1 MNAFIFPVTALLCA
15 ALGYALPGVFTPLK
29 TLIVPLLITIMLGMG
44 MTLTLRDFT
53 DIFKKKR
60 ALALGVAL
68 QFIVMPLAGLGVS
81 RLLNLN
87 DELTAGMMLVG
98 TSAGGTASNV
108 ITYLA
113 RGNVA
118 LSVSMT
124 LCSTLLSIV
133 LMPLLTWLYI
143 GQKVPVPATDMLID
157 LVKITLVPLA
167 VGVSLN
173 TFAHRVVARLQSAL
187 PAVSI
192 GAIVLIIAI
201 VVALNHANVEKV
213 GLTVVFAVM
222 AHNAAGLICG
232 YLGARALGFDERIA
246 RTISIEV
253 GMQNSGLSVALA
265 IKYFS
270 GLSALPGAIF
280 SIWHNVSGALLAGF
294 WASRSQKRDKKRKT

>member
-15 ALGYALPGVFTPLK
+15 ALGYALPGVFAPLK

-53 DIFKKKR
+53 DIFNKKR

-201 VVALNHANVEKV
+201 VVALNHANIEKV

-232 YLGARALGFDERIA
+232 YLGAR
-246 RTISIEV
+246 V
-253 GMQNSGLSVALA
+253 
-265 IKYFS
+265 
-270 GLSALPGAIF
+270 
-280 SIWHNVSGALLAGF
+280 
-294 WASRSQKRDKKRKT
+294 

>member
-15 ALGYALPGVFTPLK
+15 ALGYALPGVFAPLK

-53 DIFKKKR
+53 DIFNKKR

-157 LVKITLVPLA
+157 LVKITLVPLT

-173 TFAHRVVARLQSAL
+173 TFAHRVVARAQLLREVMYA
-187 PAVSI
+187 AVDV
-192 GAIVLIIAI
+192 AV
-201 VVALNHANVEKV
+201 VVAVAVVHCLYYRQRFLRAGGVVEV
-213 GLTVVFAVM
+213 GQRFAVDG
-222 AHNAAGLICG
+222 AAEDGEFVLHAAASSSPSQMS
-232 YLGARALGFDERIA
+232 LMVWWTASARVWCSTTTASCRKLRM
-246 RTISIEV
+246 SI
-253 GMQNSGLSVALA
+253 LRA
-265 IKYFS
+265 
-270 GLSALPGAIF
+270 
-280 SIWHNVSGALLAGF
+280 
-294 WASRSQKRDKKRKT
+294 AS

>member
-15 ALGYALPGVFTPLK
+15 ALGYAMPGVFTPLK

-44 MTLTLRDFT
+44 MTLTLRDFA
-53 DIFKKKR
+53 DIFSKKR
-60 ALALGVAL
+60 ALILGVAL

-167 VGVSLN
+167 V
-173 TFAHRVVARLQSAL
+173 
-187 PAVSI
+187 SI

-213 GLTVVFAVM
+213 GLMVVFAVM

-294 WASRSQKRDKKRKT
+294 WASRSQKLGKKA